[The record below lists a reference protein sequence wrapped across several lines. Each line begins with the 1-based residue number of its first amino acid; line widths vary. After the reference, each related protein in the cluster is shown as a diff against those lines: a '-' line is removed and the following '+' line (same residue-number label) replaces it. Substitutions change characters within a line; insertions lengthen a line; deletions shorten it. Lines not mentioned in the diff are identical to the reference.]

1 MGHPVSGCCGVGE
14 SRAGVVLA
22 KVGLASPVSAW
33 APPGWVR
40 GAAAAGLDSWRR
52 RRVSGFA
59 TTPAP
64 QKRRGNCGTGKKV
77 PPCDADR
84 AKIPPSPI
92 RHHRKNVDPAAP
104 EDARMRRRRRS
115 ARLSS
120 HRIRRRRVSVF
131 ATTPA
136 PQKRRGNCGTGK
148 KFPPCDADRAKIPP
162 SRGVAGAS
170 SIGSEYNAERMA
182 LDVQRGTHGG
192 RRTARTAD
200 GAEHTAHDT
209 QRATRC
215 SQPTAHTADGP
226 RPTGRGPSAEERL
239 ALEVGELL
247 QHFVGGGDD
256 AGVGLETTLGDD
268 QVGELLREIDVRHLE
283 SAGLQ

>member
-1 MGHPVSGCCGVGE
+1 MQRCRRVARRSRPGWIHGAAGLGLWRR
-14 SRAGVVLA
+14 RAGFV
-22 KVGLASPVSAW
+22 
-33 APPGWVR
+33 APPGWIR
-40 GAAAAGLDSWRR
+40 RIR

-59 TTPAP
+59 TTPAS

-77 PPCDADR
+77 PPYDADR

-115 ARLSS
+115 TRRSS
-120 HRIRRRRVSVF
+120 HRIGRRHVSGF

-148 KFPPCDADRAKIPP
+148 KVPPYDADRAKIPP

-182 LDVQRGTHGG
+182 DGAWRMADGAWRMADGAWRMADGG
-192 RRTARTAD
+192 RRTTRNALRTT
-200 GAEHTAHDT
+200 HSS
-209 QRATRC
+209 QRT
-215 SQPTAHTADGP
+215 THTADGP
-226 RPTGRGPSAEERL
+226 RPTGPGTFRGGAISA
-239 ALEVGELL
+239 
-247 QHFVGGGDD
+247 
-256 AGVGLETTLGDD
+256 
-268 QVGELLREIDVRHLE
+268 
-283 SAGLQ
+283 

>member
-1 MGHPVSGCCGVGE
+1 MQRCRRVARRSRPGWSRPGE
-14 SRAGVVLA
+14 GGLGFAGL
-22 KVGLASPVSAW
+22 GR
-33 APPGWVR
+33 APPGWVRGSAGLDSPNPPPPPGWIR
-40 GAAAAGLDSWRR
+40 GAAAAGLDSWRRR

-77 PPCDADR
+77 PPDNADR

-115 ARLSS
+115 TRRSS
-120 HRIRRRRVSVF
+120 HRIGRRHVSGF

-148 KFPPCDADRAKIPP
+148 KVPPYDADRAKIPP

-170 SIGSEYNAERMA
+170 SIGSEYNAERIADGAWRMA
-182 LDVQRGTHGG
+182 DGAWRMADGG
-192 RRTARTAD
+192 RRTTRNTLRTT
-200 GAEHTAHDT
+200 HSS
-209 QRATRC
+209 QRT
-215 SQPTAHTADGP
+215 THTADGP
-226 RPTGRGPSAEERL
+226 RPTGPGTFRGGAISA
-239 ALEVGELL
+239 
-247 QHFVGGGDD
+247 
-256 AGVGLETTLGDD
+256 
-268 QVGELLREIDVRHLE
+268 
-283 SAGLQ
+283 